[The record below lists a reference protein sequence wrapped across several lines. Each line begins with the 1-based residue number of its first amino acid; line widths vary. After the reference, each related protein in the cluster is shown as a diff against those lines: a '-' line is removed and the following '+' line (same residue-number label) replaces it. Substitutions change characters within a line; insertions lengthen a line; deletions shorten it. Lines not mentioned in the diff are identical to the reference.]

1 METSMARDVI
11 NPDDMYNAVE
21 YGFSH
26 AVVHGG
32 GKVIEC
38 SGQVAWD
45 DDRQLV
51 GAGDLAAQTAQAFR
65 NLGKVLAHVGATP
78 ADVVR
83 MRIYVVGHTP
93 DKLQIIGPAIAAFC
107 GDALPPANTLIGVQ
121 ALALPEFLI
130 EIEAS
135 AVLS

>member
-1 METSMARDVI
+1 MTREAI
-11 NPDDMYNAVE
+11 NPDDMYDSVR

-26 AVVHGG
+26 AIAHHGIRT
-32 GKVIEC
+32 IEC

-45 DDRQLV
+45 DDGALV
-51 GAGDLAAQTAQAFR
+51 GAGDLAAQTAQVFR
-65 NLGKVLAHVGATP
+65 NLRKVLAHAGAGP

-93 DKLQIIGPAIAAFC
+93 DKLQIIGPAIAAFF
-107 GDALPPANTLIGVQ
+107 GDAAPSANTLVGVA

-130 EIEAS
+130 EVEVT
-135 AVLS
+135 AVLE